1 MKAYI
6 YRFMDGTK
14 CAVEVSDEL
23 YKELERLDKDEYNNW
38 QRENRRHVSLEMLV
52 ENSVEPTVTD
62 AYFTDELFGA
72 IQSENVQTALESLSE
87 KQRNLLSKVVL
98 EKMSFRK
105 IAKEM
110 NVSKE
115 AIRQQYS
122 VILRKMQEIFD
133 ETLPKYP
140 LS

>member
-1 MKAYI
+1 MKEYI
-6 YRFMDGTK
+6 YRFADGTK
-14 CAVEVSDEL
+14 STVKISDEL

-38 QRENRRHVSLEMLV
+38 QRENRRHISLEMLV

-62 AYFTDELFGA
+62 EYFTDELFGA
-72 IQSENVQTALESLSE
+72 IQRENVQTALEALSQ
-87 KQRNLLSKVVL
+87 KQRILLSKVVL

-133 ETLPKYP
+133 ETLPKCP
-140 LS
+140 LP